1 MYNAEL
7 KNRFLEQYS
16 NVKTRKTYS
25 DSLSQINDMEELYD
39 KDVFLFT
46 YEELHEALNGIR
58 TKTSSGAGRIISPIM
73 KYIDFAN
80 EEGYVPSKITYTKL
94 FKGKKLEEYISSYAL
109 NNSYIVRDEL
119 YDICSYLTNDMDKSI
134 LVMAFEGIDGR
145 EHFEMR
151 NLKKQD
157 INFSTGEVEVTN
169 IDGEIRKIT
178 IEDKRSLDILE
189 DTIKETEYKFSNG
202 AELLRAKDDIL
213 ENTPYLLR
221 RVESK
226 LSNTEI
232 EDERVTSNFLSCK
245 VTVFFKG
252 KKVKKN
258 IIADPPYVPNYQ
270 FLNITNVFKSGFF
283 DYCTQLEQK
292 KGIKL
297 ETKDYKTAC
306 ERYGINPNNIPSYKK
321 QYLDWKER
329 INRKG

>member
-1 MYNAEL
+1 MYNEQL

-25 DSLSQINDMEELYD
+25 DSLSQINDMEELYN
-39 KDVFLFT
+39 KDIFLFT
-46 YEELHEALNGIR
+46 YEELNEALSGIR

-94 FKGKKLEEYISSYAL
+94 FKGEKLEEYISSYAL
-109 NNSYIVRDEL
+109 NNSYIKREQL
-119 YDICSYLTNDMDKSI
+119 YDICSYLENDMDKAI

-157 INFSTGEVEVTN
+157 INLSTGEVEVTN
-169 IDGEIRKIT
+169 IDGEIRKFV
-178 IEDKRSLDILE
+178 IEDKRSLDILG
-189 DTIKETEYKFSNG
+189 DTINQTEYKFSNG
-202 AELLRAKDDIL
+202 VELLRAKDDFL

-221 RVESK
+221 RTESRNM
-226 LSNTEI
+226 NTEI
-232 EDERVTSNFLSCK
+232 DDKRVTPNYLSCK
-245 VTVFFKG
+245 VTTFFKG

-258 IIADPPYVPNYQ
+258 VNDIPPYIPNYQ
-270 FLNITNVFKSGFF
+270 FLNITNIFKSGFF

-297 ETKDYKTAC
+297 ETKDYQTAC

-329 INRKG
+329 TNRKG